1 LLSQLYVPIY
11 YLYMKNNKIFLKKT
25 ENETESNFA
34 LYFFKND
41 RLKYLTVAP
50 SAGSFSDFWR
60 MQASFYYLTR
70 NIALCKEV
78 VEKLAIWIHTY
89 THI

>member
-1 LLSQLYVPIY
+1 
-11 YLYMKNNKIFLKKT
+11 MKNNKIFLKKT

-50 SAGSFSDFWR
+50 SAGSFSDF
-60 MQASFYYLTR
+60 
-70 NIALCKEV
+70 
-78 VEKLAIWIHTY
+78 
-89 THI
+89 